1 MWIIK
6 MAWKNMWRNRN
17 RTVITMAA
25 IFFAVILSVITSSL
39 KTGIFNNLV
48 KNVVSFYTG
57 YVQVHK
63 QGYWSEQILD
73 NSFDTSGNIE
83 KKILSTPTVNQI
95 APRLESFALASSQD
109 ITKGCLIVGIDPQ
122 KENDITGLQSKMT
135 KGIYL
140 KNGDSAVLV
149 SEGLAGRLKLNPGDT
164 IVLISQGYHGAT
176 AAGKYRIQ
184 GILKFGSPELND
196 KALFMPLPLAQDLF
210 SAYGMIT
217 SYVLS
222 LKNPK
227 LLEQTAE
234 SIRSAIGTDYEVM
247 TWKQMMPEIQQHIAT
262 DSNNMQAVQLLLYL
276 LISFGIFST
285 LLMLM
290 VERKFEMGMLVA
302 VGMKKV
308 KLAILLLIE
317 SIFTVISGCLL
328 GILVSIPLVFYLNK
342 HPIRLGGETAKIYER
357 FGFEAIF
364 PTSTSIE
371 IFISQ
376 GIIVLVIGL
385 ILSLYPVYK
394 TLRLNPVTAMKK

>member
-1 MWIIK
+1 
-6 MAWKNMWRNRN
+6 MWRNRN

-140 KNGDSAVLV
+140 KKGDSAVLV

>member
-1 MWIIK
+1 
-6 MAWKNMWRNRN
+6 
-17 RTVITMAA
+17 
-25 IFFAVILSVITSSL
+25 
-39 KTGIFNNLV
+39 
-48 KNVVSFYTG
+48 
-57 YVQVHK
+57 
-63 QGYWSEQILD
+63 
-73 NSFDTSGNIE
+73 
-83 KKILSTPTVNQI
+83 
-95 APRLESFALASSQD
+95 
-109 ITKGCLIVGIDPQ
+109 VGIDPQ

-140 KNGDSAVLV
+140 KKGDSAVLV

>member
-1 MWIIK
+1 
-6 MAWKNMWRNRN
+6 
-17 RTVITMAA
+17 
-25 IFFAVILSVITSSL
+25 
-39 KTGIFNNLV
+39 
-48 KNVVSFYTG
+48 
-57 YVQVHK
+57 
-63 QGYWSEQILD
+63 
-73 NSFDTSGNIE
+73 
-83 KKILSTPTVNQI
+83 
-95 APRLESFALASSQD
+95 
-109 ITKGCLIVGIDPQ
+109 
-122 KENDITGLQSKMT
+122 
-135 KGIYL
+135 
-140 KNGDSAVLV
+140 
-149 SEGLAGRLKLNPGDT
+149 
-164 IVLISQGYHGAT
+164 
-176 AAGKYRIQ
+176 
-184 GILKFGSPELND
+184 
-196 KALFMPLPLAQDLF
+196 
-210 SAYGMIT
+210 
-217 SYVLS
+217 
-222 LKNPK
+222 
-227 LLEQTAE
+227 
-234 SIRSAIGTDYEVM
+234 
-247 TWKQMMPEIQQHIAT
+247 MMPEIQQHIAT